1 MIAYDIKKLHELQ
14 EKYIGIVDMQIETRK
29 DMKLTMVMFC
39 NYSDGFSAKS
49 KFYVYKLWWFRNND
63 SELYRIEKDLEMLSK
78 KY

>member
-1 MIAYDIKKLHELQ
+1 MITYDIKKLHELQ

-39 NYSDGFSAKS
+39 NYSDGFSSKS

-63 SELYRIEKDLEMLSK
+63 SELYRIEKDLEMLSR